1 MLVGLHIYKTV
12 LGKIFKKYIYNKLN
26 TISSNLIP
34 VLKWMQ
40 YSTIIVKSDRKDRG
54 LLKIYYL
61 YSFTC
66 IKYVNPFP
74 ILLLS
79 QSETEEDSIG
89 EHTLCQGSAELL
101 HFLIQKGDLIIFC

>member
-1 MLVGLHIYKTV
+1 MLSKIKKKKEKKTR
-12 LGKIFKKYIYNKLN
+12 NKWN

-40 YSTIIVKSDRKDRG
+40 YSTIIIKSDRKDRG

-74 ILLLS
+74 IVLLS
-79 QSETEEDSIG
+79 QPETEGNSTRDYL
-89 EHTLCQGSAELL
+89 LCQGSTELL
-101 HFLIQKGDLIIFC
+101 HFLIQKAGFIILFDDKSC